1 MGLFDSFQN
10 KMNSFL
16 DRLPGNKRAND
27 YDDQGYQD
35 YQEYDNGYGQGQDY
49 YQEQPY
55 YGSSEQPAY
64 GYEEPIEETTQY
76 ESTYTSGSGYVVG
89 ARPTNSSRKKGIGG
103 FFDRIGGR
111 QENNGSYAPPP
122 QQQQRASNVIPMNQ
136 YDQQDDWGYQNA
148 RSASSAS
155 ARQQY
160 YQPEPPQEP
169 APAAPRAAPRSASTM
184 IYLVRRLEDAEEII
198 SYMVDGGNVIV
209 NMEEIDESLKRRVL
223 DIISGAAFSLEG
235 SIKRISY
242 RTYFVALNG
251 EEVVSNISMREQ
263 GPPDDDDGYRQGRD
277 YGRY

>member
-35 YQEYDNGYGQGQDY
+35 YQEYDNGYGQGQEY

-64 GYEEPIEETTQY
+64 GYEEPVEETTQY

-89 ARPTNSSRKKGIGG
+89 ARPTSNSKKKGIGG
-103 FFDRIGGR
+103 FFDRFGGR
-111 QENNGSYAPPP
+111 QENGGSYAPPP
-122 QQQQRASNVIPMNQ
+122 QQQQRSNNVIPMNQ

-148 RSASSAS
+148 RNASSAP

-160 YQPEPPQEP
+160 YQAEPPQET
-169 APAAPRAAPRSASTM
+169 APAPRAAPRNASTM

-223 DIISGAAFSLEG
+223 DVISGAAFALEG

-263 GPPDDDDGYRQGRD
+263 GPIEDDDGYRQGRD